1 MNPLFPQ
8 LPEDLSVLSDAEL
21 AEALAAHLSAV
32 ERIRS
37 NDQEFLGDRDA
48 DAIIGELRSGVEQV
62 RALRAEQSSRAE
74 AAAEFERQV
83 AELTDE
89 VKPEDEEEDTD
100 EDAAEEEEPKD
111 EAQAE
116 ETPEAE
122 AEPAAAELLEEEAEP
137 LLAAPTRIL
146 RRPPAPSR
154 ERTPAPEGNGLQVRA
169 SHGIDGITPGA
180 LLDRRGLGEALAA
193 AHRATT
199 AVQPG
204 VRQYVTV
211 ASVEYPFPEDRQL
224 SDRDPEGNANKFKA
238 LLDKPADDLQALI
251 AMGGFCAPFTP
262 FYESIVYA
270 TAARPVR
277 DGLPSYQPARGGIT
291 YPPAMSLSDARD
303 AITIWTAETDADPG
317 TNVKAC
323 LVIDCPEFLEA
334 EIEAIVACVQHQ
346 NFTAMTWPERISE
359 LAELVAAA
367 HAEAGEVE
375 LLDGL
380 KAGSTQLT
388 GAAVYGAVST
398 LLTHI
403 LEVAA
408 GIRNRERMTRDRPMH
423 VVLPMWTSDLLVND
437 LVNSQF
443 DRFART
449 QGGVTALLQQY
460 GINVSWYMDSATG
473 DGQMFA
479 TQGAGALEPYP
490 DTVKWFIYPEGT
502 WIFLDRGRLD
512 LGIIR
517 DSTLNATNTFQV
529 FYETFEGIAKIGPTS
544 YEVTSTVCPSG
555 LTGGTANSTTPYA
568 CA

>member
-8 LPEDLSVLSDAEL
+8 LPEDLSVLTDAEL

-32 ERIRS
+32 GRIRS
-37 NDQEFLGDRDA
+37 NDQEFLGERSA
-48 DAIIGELRSGVEQV
+48 DAIIAELRTGVEQV
-62 RALRAEQSSRAE
+62 RVLRAEKTSRAD
-74 AAAEFERQV
+74 AAAEFDRQV
-83 AELTDE
+83 AELTEEVAPPDDEEDEDE
-89 VKPEDEEEDTD
+89 VPPPAEGEPEEGAPE
-100 EDAAEEEEPKD
+100 
-111 EAQAE
+111 
-116 ETPEAE
+116 PEAE
-122 AEPAAAELLEEEAEP
+122 AEAEAEPQAELEP
-137 LLAAPTRIL
+137 LLAAPARVL
-146 RRPPAPSR
+146 RRPPAPSK
-154 ERTPAPEGNGLQVRA
+154 ERTPAPEPTGLQVRA

-180 LLDRRGLGEALAA
+180 LLDRKGMGQALAA
-193 AHRATT
+193 AHRATS
-199 AVQPG
+199 AVQAG
-204 VRQYVTV
+204 VRQFVTV

-224 SDRDPEGNANKFKA
+224 SDRDPEGNGQKLQT
-238 LLDKPADDLQALI
+238 LLDRPAADLQALI
-251 AMGGFCAPFTP
+251 AAGGFCAPFTP
-262 FYESIVYA
+262 FYDSIVYA

-291 YPPAMSLSDARD
+291 YPPALSLSDARD
-303 AITIWTAETDADPG
+303 AITIWTAEIDEDPG

-323 LVIDCPEFLEA
+323 LTLDCPDFLEA
-334 EIEAIVACVQHQ
+334 QIEAIVACVQHQ
-346 NFTAMTWPERISE
+346 NFTAMTWPERIAE

-367 HAEAGEVE
+367 HAETGEVE

-388 GAAVYGAVST
+388 GAGVYGAVST

-403 LEVAA
+403 LETAA

-423 VVLPMWTSDLLVND
+423 VTLPMWTSDLLVND
-437 LVNSQF
+437 MVNGQF
-443 DRFART
+443 ERFSRDQA
-449 QGGVTALLQQY
+449 GVNALLGRY
-460 GINVSWYMDSATG
+460 GVNVSWYMDSATG

-479 TQGAGALEPYP
+479 NQGAGAVEPYP

-555 LTGGTANSTTPYA
+555 LTGGTANNTSVYS
-568 CA
+568 C